1 MQKFFV
7 EEKQIDEGSG
17 TIIILG
23 EDVNHIKNVLR
34 CIEGEYIEIC
44 EKSDMPKK
52 YICEI
57 SSLNSSEITCHI
69 IERLEKNNEAP
80 IKLHIFQGLPKAE
93 KMELIIQKCT
103 ELGAY
108 EFVPVDMK
116 RCVVKLNGKD
126 ESKKIARWQ
135 KIAEVAS
142 KQCGRDIIPKVT
154 NKISVKELIT
164 LIQDYDMIIVAY
176 ENEHTKFLKEVL
188 RNQKTKNK
196 IMNIALI
203 IGPEGGIDI
212 SEIEL
217 LEKAN
222 VNIVSLGNRILRT
235 ETAPIVLSS
244 IIMYE
249 LGDIGG

>member
-7 EEKQIDEGSG
+7 EKKQIDEENK
-17 TIIILG
+17 IITILG

-34 CIEGEYIEIC
+34 CIEGEHIEIC
-44 EKSDMPKK
+44 EKSDIPKK
-52 YICEI
+52 YVCEI
-57 SSLNSSEITCHI
+57 LSLNSEEITCKI
-69 IERLEKNNEAP
+69 VERLESSNEAK

-108 EFVPVDMK
+108 EFVPVEMK
-116 RCVVKLNGKD
+116 RCVVKLNSKD
-126 ESKKIARWQ
+126 EAKKIARWQ

-154 NKISVKELIT
+154 NKISIKELGN
-164 LIQDYDMIIVAY
+164 LIQDYDMVLVAY
-176 ENEHTKFLKEVL
+176 ENEHINFLKNVL
-188 RNQKTKNK
+188 RTEKTKNR
-196 IMNIALI
+196 IINIALI
-203 IGPEGGIDI
+203 IGPEGGFDD
-212 SEIEL
+212 SEIKMFKE
-217 LEKAN
+217 AN

>member
-1 MQKFFV
+1 M
-7 EEKQIDEGSG
+7 
-17 TIIILG
+17 
-23 EDVNHIKNVLR
+23 
-34 CIEGEYIEIC
+34 
-44 EKSDMPKK
+44 
-52 YICEI
+52 
-57 SSLNSSEITCHI
+57 
-69 IERLEKNNEAP
+69 
-80 IKLHIFQGLPKAE
+80 
-93 KMELIIQKCT
+93 
-103 ELGAY
+103 
-108 EFVPVDMK
+108 
-116 RCVVKLNGKD
+116 
-126 ESKKIARWQ
+126 
-135 KIAEVAS
+135 
-142 KQCGRDIIPKVT
+142 T

>member
-1 MQKFFV
+1 
-7 EEKQIDEGSG
+7 
-17 TIIILG
+17 
-23 EDVNHIKNVLR
+23 
-34 CIEGEYIEIC
+34 
-44 EKSDMPKK
+44 
-52 YICEI
+52 
-57 SSLNSSEITCHI
+57 
-69 IERLEKNNEAP
+69 
-80 IKLHIFQGLPKAE
+80 
-93 KMELIIQKCT
+93 
-103 ELGAY
+103 
-108 EFVPVDMK
+108 MK

>member
-17 TIIILG
+17 TITIFG

-34 CIEGEYIEIC
+34 CIEGEHIEVC
-44 EKSDMPKK
+44 EKSDTPKK

-57 SSLNSSEITCHI
+57 SSLNSAEITCNI
-69 IERLEKNNEAP
+69 IEKLEKNNEAP

-142 KQCGRDIIPKVT
+142 KQCGRDIIPRVA
-154 NKISVKELIT
+154 NKISIKELIT